1 MPAEFPSE
9 IEFLR
14 AALAEAAERE
24 RSHVERLAELARE
37 LERAR
42 AEARTDALTGSL
54 NRRGLEEAWTR
65 ETARTERTGE
75 PLALVVLDLDDF
87 KRLNDEC
94 GHAAGDR
101 ALVLVSFLAQSVLR
115 PGDGIARLGGEE
127 FALLLPGADAPAARR
142 IARRLA
148 FALAREARPLRG
160 GGSTLTFSAG
170 VVVRGPGE
178 RLAAAIERADGALY
192 EAKRMGKDQVVEA
205 GAMPS
210 LAA

>member
-14 AALAEAAERE
+14 AALADAAARE
-24 RSHVERLAELARE
+24 RSLVDRLAELARE

-42 AEARTDALTGSL
+42 ADARTDALTGSL

-87 KRLNDEC
+87 KRMNDEC

-101 ALVLVSFLAQSVLR
+101 ALVLLSFLAQSVLR
-115 PGDGIARLGGEE
+115 PGDGVARLGGEE
-127 FALLLPGADAPAARR
+127 FALLLPGADAPSALR

-148 FALAREARPLRG
+148 PTLEREARPLRG
-160 GGSTLTFSAG
+160 HGATLTFSAG
-170 VVVRGPGE
+170 LVVREPGE

-192 EAKRMGKDQVVEA
+192 EAKRLGKDRVLEA
-205 GAMPS
+205 GRVPQV
-210 LAA
+210 AA

>member
-14 AALAEAAERE
+14 AALADAAARE
-24 RSHVERLAELARE
+24 RSLVDRLAELARE

-42 AEARTDALTGSL
+42 AD
-54 NRRGLEEAWTR
+54 
-65 ETARTERTGE
+65 ARTERTGE

-87 KRLNDEC
+87 KRMNDEC

-101 ALVLVSFLAQSVLR
+101 ALVLLSFLAQSVLR
-115 PGDGIARLGGEE
+115 PGDGVARLGGEE
-127 FALLLPGADAPAARR
+127 FALLLPGADAPSALR

-148 FALAREARPLRG
+148 TTLEREARPLRG
-160 GGSTLTFSAG
+160 HGATLTFSAG
-170 VVVRGPGE
+170 LVVREPGE

-192 EAKRMGKDQVVEA
+192 EAKRLGKDRVLEA
-205 GAMPS
+205 GRVPQV
-210 LAA
+210 AA